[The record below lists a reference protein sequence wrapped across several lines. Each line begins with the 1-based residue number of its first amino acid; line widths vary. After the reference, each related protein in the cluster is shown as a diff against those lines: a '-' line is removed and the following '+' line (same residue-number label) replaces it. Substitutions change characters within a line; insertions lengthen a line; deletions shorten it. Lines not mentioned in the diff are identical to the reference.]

1 MTWLP
6 PPAIMP
12 AMAKKPRKKRPKK
25 KPAAKSPKPR
35 KRAARKK
42 PAAKRHVKVAV
53 VGDRSVPPAR
63 RGRPPST
70 WAWLYE
76 ELGQLKPGKALRLGE
91 ANKGLTSRQIACMRQ
106 AARRWCRGSGARV
119 RTTTVSGMLFIVR
132 LAAKS
137 APKKR
142 RS

>member
-1 MTWLP
+1 
-6 PPAIMP
+6 MP
-12 AMAKKPRKKRPKK
+12 LMAKKARKKRPKK
-25 KPAAKSPKPR
+25 KAAPKRARPS
-35 KRAARKK
+35 KTAIGKKKAARKK
-42 PAAKRHVKVAV
+42 PAAKRHVKVTV

-76 ELGQLKPGKALRLGE
+76 ELGRLKPGKALRLGE
-91 ANKGLTSRQIACMRQ
+91 ANEGLTSRQIACMRQ

-137 APKKR
+137 APKKG